1 MNVSCIKKLSNLKF
15 VRFIASLVVSCF
27 VLVLCC
33 FGMAGYFPKVEPQ
46 YFTSLI
52 TLVVG
57 VWIGYGSSKTAN
69 PPTSSSPNSTD
80 VNSSQSGSEDEI
92 PLIEKNSP
100 LQDTVHEQV

>member
-1 MNVSCIKKLSNLKF
+1 MNDCAKKFSNLKF

-33 FGMAGYFPKVEPQ
+33 FGMAGYFPKVEPN

-69 PPTSSSPNSTD
+69 PPLDKSVES
-80 VNSSQSGSEDEI
+80 VNSSTSDKPDEEQ
-92 PLIEKNSP
+92 PLLIDKNSP
-100 LQDTVHEQV
+100 INHV

>member
-1 MNVSCIKKLSNLKF
+1 MNDCTKKLGNLKF

-33 FGMAGYFPKVEPQ
+33 FGMAGYFPKVEPN

-69 PPTSSSPNSTD
+69 PSVDKSTD
-80 VNSSQSGSEDEI
+80 SVNSSQSASDEPDEEQ
-92 PLIEKNSP
+92 PLLIDKNSP
-100 LQDTVHEQV
+100 INHV

>member
-1 MNVSCIKKLSNLKF
+1 MNDCIKKFSNLKF

-33 FGMAGYFPKVEPQ
+33 FGMAGYFPKVEHN

-69 PPTSSSPNSTD
+69 PPSSDKSVES
-80 VNSSQSGSEDEI
+80 VNSSQSASDEPDEEQ
-92 PLIEKNSP
+92 PLLIDKNSP
-100 LQDTVHEQV
+100 INHV